1 MPFKGIL
8 NTNKNNEIKVEDKNA
23 EIAVKL
29 PEWSL
34 VPKTTNIIRIK
45 RNV

>member
-8 NTNKNNEIKVEDKNA
+8 NTNNNNEIKVEDKNT

-45 RNV
+45 RNA

>member
-1 MPFKGIL
+1 MTFKEIL
-8 NTNKNNEIKVEDKNA
+8 NKNNNNEIKIEDKNA

-45 RNV
+45 RNA